1 MKTRKRLI
9 QIALAFLPLLSFSQ
23 NLTLSDVT
31 VRYENDKKVRENVTE
46 NGLPTTKTKNLLF
59 NDKMLNLLISDKI
72 GSFYTGSDDL
82 NVNKFYG
89 NLNAGENSLSLGI
102 NFENRESE
110 LDKLNW
116 IISLGAKLNFEDSFA
131 LIAKDYTYKN
141 NNVGFTFKASKL
153 FKGSIFFDENK
164 HKTRIKKL
172 EDEVLYPKYKKEV
185 DDFNKKKLK
194 DFLKLKRSEIEVKY
208 PTLNENQIQEK
219 LKEAVKKKEDEF
231 YKNLA
236 KEEVK
241 YLNDYGLYNFI
252 CTHWFS
258 IDAFIPVGTSEF
270 KVAETIDS
278 EINDK
283 KFYQFQASVSYNR
296 MYDWAKHY
304 RLFLKSQ
311 VKLKNNNSVLINDID
326 ATNFITQTVNAN
338 NFITQTT
345 TEAFVLNYQEF
356 LTPSF
361 SLEAA
366 FFMLNKSFGISPG
379 IEFNFGDYNETNYK
393 VGLPLSF
400 KDREGKPKVNFEI
413 LWKRQHTLDSSVD
426 IIGISTSLLFGKLIN

>member
-9 QIALAFLPLLSFSQ
+9 QITLAFLPLFCFGQELE
-23 NLTLSDVT
+23 LSDIT
-31 VRYENDKKVRENVTE
+31 IRYDNDKKVTKNVIE
-46 NGLPTTKTKNLLF
+46 GGIPTTNTKELLF
-59 NDKMLNLLISDKI
+59 NDKMLNFLISDRI
-72 GSFYTGSDDL
+72 GSFFTGSDDL
-82 NVNKFYG
+82 NVNKYYG
-89 NLNAGENSLSLGI
+89 NLDAGENSLSIGA
-102 NFENRESE
+102 NYENRESE

-116 IISLGAKLNFEDSFA
+116 IISLGAKFNFENSFA
-131 LIAKDYTYKN
+131 LIAEDYTYVN
-141 NNVGFTFKASKL
+141 NNVGVKFKASKI
-153 FKGSIFFDENK
+153 FKGSIFFSPENK
-164 HKTRIKKL
+164 IQVKKL
-172 EDEVLYPKYKKEV
+172 ETDILYPKYKKTVE
-185 DDFNKKKLK
+185 DFNKNKLK
-194 DFLKLKRSEIEVKY
+194 DFLKLKRSEIEVKN
-208 PTLNENQIQEK
+208 PNIRESEIKEK
-219 LKEAVKKKEDEF
+219 LKEEIKKKEDEF
-231 YKNLA
+231 YIDLA
-236 KEEVK
+236 KEEVE
-241 YLNDYGLYNFI
+241 YLENYDLYDYVT
-252 CTHWFS
+252 THWLS

-326 ATNFITQTVNAN
+326 ATNFITQTVNTN

-366 FFMLNKSFGISPG
+366 FFMFNKSFGISPG